1 MDRVSISHENQM
13 IRDTVRGFVRTNL
26 APLEKETDEKDDIA
40 PGVMAALRRKA
51 ADLGIYGYNMPAE
64 LGGPGLSTVAQS
76 LIDEELGRT
85 SVPLAE
91 VVRNLPGSLILCD
104 ASQRQWLVPAL
115 MCGEKTITYALTE
128 PDAGSDLNALKT
140 RGKRVGGGWML
151 TGAKQFISNA
161 ETSDYIIVLAVTDSG
176 APLKRRMTTFIVER
190 SNPGIV
196 SMSRF
201 RKMGWR
207 GYHLNAFS
215 LEDCFVPDAHVLGA
229 EGEGFLSMMT
239 SINHDRLM
247 SAGRCVG
254 LAQSCHDVSRRYA
267 TERVTFGAKLAE
279 HQAIQFMI
287 ADTDTELEAARQL
300 TRLAARLADAG
311 DPDFRI
317 AASRAK
323 LYATEMVGRAADRA
337 LQILGG
343 AGFMC
348 DWPIER
354 FYRDARAFRI
364 GEGTSEMQRLQI
376 ARHALSG
383 VDS

>member
-1 MDRVSISHENQM
+1 
-13 IRDTVRGFVRTNL
+13 
-26 APLEKETDEKDDIA
+26 
-40 PGVMAALRRKA
+40 
-51 ADLGIYGYNMPAE
+51 
-64 LGGPGLSTVAQS
+64 
-76 LIDEELGRT
+76 
-85 SVPLAE
+85 
-91 VVRNLPGSLILCD
+91 
-104 ASQRQWLVPAL
+104 
-115 MCGEKTITYALTE
+115 
-128 PDAGSDLNALKT
+128 
-140 RGKRVGGGWML
+140 
-151 TGAKQFISNA
+151 
-161 ETSDYIIVLAVTDSG
+161 
-176 APLKRRMTTFIVER
+176 
-190 SNPGIV
+190 
-196 SMSRF
+196 
-201 RKMGWR
+201 
-207 GYHLNAFS
+207 
-215 LEDCFVPDAHVLGA
+215 VLGA
-229 EGEGFLSMMT
+229 VGDGFLSMMT

-254 LAQSCHDVSRRYA
+254 LAQRCHDVSRRYA

-300 TRLAARLADAG
+300 TRHAARLADAS

-354 FYRDARAFRI
+354 FYRDACAFRI

-383 VDS
+383 MDS